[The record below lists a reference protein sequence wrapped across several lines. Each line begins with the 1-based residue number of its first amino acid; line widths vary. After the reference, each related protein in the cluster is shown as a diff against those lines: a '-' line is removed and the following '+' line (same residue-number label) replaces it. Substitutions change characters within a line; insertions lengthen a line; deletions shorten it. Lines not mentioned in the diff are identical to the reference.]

1 MEKIPELIREFRNMD
16 GLTTHLL
23 HAKRIAVDLE
33 TTGLRPYHADIITG
47 VAVGWEDE
55 RGELHST
62 YVAIYCP
69 QGGLVV
75 SMDLMLTELECGG
88 VWRKDRPVRGHNF
101 LFDLRFMAR
110 AGLDLSIVG
119 PCRDTQTLARI
130 ALSAKADTAYKR
142 LGLKVLADEYKLPG
156 GAAEGKALK
165 KLMKKNEWDWGD
177 IPVEVLAP
185 YARQDVLLTL
195 AVEDI
200 MMAKI
205 DERQMEVVDN
215 ESRLLP
221 VIARMSHRGVKI
233 NTKYLERIHE
243 EVIHDKLEKSRS
255 DVIGF
260 LGHDDIRSN
269 PKLGKS
275 LLELHLPVGTNAR
288 TGHHYLAADDLG
300 QLDHPAI
307 PAILRMRTYDHYA
320 TVIAGLLESA
330 DAHDIIHTF
339 LSPHAAITGR
349 FSSQDPNL
357 QNLPRDDPHTI
368 RRAGKKVDELVLP
381 SIRKAFISRGGTTL
395 LLTDYQQMEAAVLA
409 DFANDTAMLEIVN
422 SGGDVHAGT
431 ARLLFKRYDTA
442 DKAGQKL
449 YRQDAKSINF
459 SILYGAGVNKLAT
472 MLHRGAD
479 HARAFRQR
487 YFDVFEDVREFT
499 RERVKNRV
507 MAVGQ
512 VRNRMGRLY
521 GVTMDRSYIAVN
533 YLVQGT
539 CADLIKRQMIALDK
553 VAILTMQI
561 HDEVGQ
567 EIDENPE
574 TVKAQ
579 ARLTE
584 KILEDVKDKLTRVN
598 LRTDSKAG
606 PNWAETEAV

>member
-1 MEKIPELIREFRNMD
+1 MEKIPELIREYRDMD
-16 GLTTHLL
+16 GLVTHLRD
-23 HAKRIAVDLE
+23 AKRIAVDLE

-47 VAVGWEDE
+47 VAVGWEDQE
-55 RGELHST
+55 GEKHST
-62 YVAIYCP
+62 YIAIYCP
-69 QGGLVV
+69 QAGPVV
-75 SMDLMLTELECGG
+75 SMPLVLTDLDLGG
-88 VWRKDRPVRGHNF
+88 VWRDDRPVRGHNF
-101 LFDLRFMAR
+101 LFDLRFMAK
-110 AGLDLSIVG
+110 AGLDLNIIG

-130 ALSAKADTAYKR
+130 ALSANADTAYKR

-156 GAAEGKALK
+156 GAAEGSALK
-165 KLMKKNEWDWGD
+165 KMMKKNKWDWCDVPVD
-177 IPVEVLAP
+177 ILAP
-185 YARQDVLLTL
+185 YARQDVLLTM

-233 NTKYLERIHE
+233 DTEYLERIHK
-243 EVIHDKLEKSRS
+243 EVIHDKLEKSRR

-260 LGHDDIRSN
+260 LGHDEIRSN
-269 PKLGKS
+269 PKLGKA

-320 TVIAGLLESA
+320 TVIAGLLEGA

-357 QNLPRDDPHTI
+357 QNLPRDEPHPI
-368 RRAGKKVDELVLP
+368 RRKGKTVDELVLP
-381 SIRKAFISRGGTTL
+381 SIRKAFVARRGTTL

-409 DFANDTAMLEIVN
+409 DFANDKAMLKIVN

-431 ARLLFKRYDTA
+431 ARLLFKGYEAA
-442 DKAGQKL
+442 DAEGRKL
-449 YRQDAKSINF
+449 YRQNAKSINF

-472 MLHRGAD
+472 MLHRAQD
-479 HARAFRQR
+479 HARAFRQH
-487 YFDVFEDVREFT
+487 YFDVFEEVREFT
-499 RERVKNRV
+499 NVRVRNRIT
-507 MAVGQ
+507 AVGQ

-521 GVTMDRSYIAVN
+521 GVPLDRAYIAVN

-539 CADLIKRQMIALDK
+539 CADLIKRQMIELDRMS
-553 VAILTMQI
+553 ILTMQI

-567 EIDENPE
+567 EVEGDP
-574 TVKAQ
+574 TMVKAQ